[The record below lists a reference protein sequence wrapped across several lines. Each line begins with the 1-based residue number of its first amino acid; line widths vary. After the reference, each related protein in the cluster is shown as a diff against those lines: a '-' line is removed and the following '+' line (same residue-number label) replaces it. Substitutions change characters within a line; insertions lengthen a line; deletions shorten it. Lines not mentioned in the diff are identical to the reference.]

1 MAPYSSFH
9 PPLSVCG
16 SLYLS
21 LSHIHILPPTSLTLS
36 LSLSLPSFA
45 ASSHSLIGLQKELIA
60 VCACAIVSL
69 CVFKM
74 VSNDC
79 KERGGLTAP
88 HHLGYLSSTLPSI
101 SPSVTFTRN
110 AGDMRTQGWYVHPMC
125 CCSVQCI
132 IHEMTGSGMA
142 DGRRGCYISVWKDGA
157 SLIVALWIYFRR
169 GGNAQTHKIL
179 LESCVT
185 QKSAAND
192 CKRHR
197 RYSTALAKHANYLTE
212 TFPLLL
218 PQSFPE

>member
-1 MAPYSSFH
+1 MERKGSIQEERISWPHTAPSI
-9 PPLSVCG
+9 PPSLSVVR
-16 SLYLS
+16 YLS
-21 LSHIHILPPTSLTLS
+21 LSLTYTYSLPPPTSLS

-45 ASSHSLIGLQKELIA
+45 ASSHSLIGLQKELM
-60 VCACAIVSL
+60 CACAIVSL

-110 AGDMRTQGWYVHPMC
+110 VGDMRTQGCYVHPMC
-125 CCSVQCI
+125 CCSVKCI

-142 DGRRGCYISVWKDGA
+142 DGRRGCYISVCKDGV
-157 SLIVALWIYFRR
+157 SLSVALWIYFRR
-169 GGNAQTHKIL
+169 GGNAQTRKIL
-179 LESCVT
+179 LESSVT

-192 CKRHR
+192 CKTHR
-197 RYSTALAKHANYLTE
+197 SYSTVLA
-212 TFPLLL
+212 
-218 PQSFPE
+218 